1 MKINIGGEQTKDGW
15 KIFNI
20 QKKPG
25 VDFIGDISDLSQFKD
40 NSVEEIYI
48 SHVFEHVPQKKVDK
62 TLKGIF
68 RVLKPSGKFYVS
80 VPDMDVL
87 FEEFKNIKDKK
98 KKIHILFIN
107 KKIQIV
113 KKKMIDF

>member
-68 RVLKPSGKFYVS
+68 RVLKPGGRFMCLEFSKIDNEILNFLYKFVQLDIPNKMFQYNFS
-80 VPDMDVL
+80 
-87 FEEFKNIKDKK
+87 ITIWKK
-98 KKIHILFIN
+98 K
-107 KKIQIV
+107 
-113 KKKMIDF
+113 